1 MRPNEVPQQ
10 AIMPVS
16 AVLRRLNDDAAPDHF
31 TLKWLMSSMPQQSF
45 GMLLFL
51 MALVASA
58 PVISIVGGLLL
69 VALAVQM
76 IFGCVEPKFPNWIAN
91 RQLAKRHLKPML
103 VRAIP
108 VLEWLEAAVHPR
120 WTMPAE
126 VTGRLVGVVV
136 LLLTIRLLIS
146 PFPMSNIP
154 PGLIIA
160 LISLGY
166 LERDGLLL
174 LIAIFAACI
183 LLGIDLS
190 ILSQLGRGA
199 DWIRSLLGAAT

>member
-1 MRPNEVPQQ
+1 MRPNEIQQ
-10 AIMPVS
+10 KAAMPAS
-16 AVLRRLNDDAAPDHF
+16 AVLRRLNDNTTPDQF

-45 GMLLFL
+45 GMLIFL
-51 MALVASA
+51 LALVASA

-69 VALAVQM
+69 VVLAVQM

-91 RQLAKRHLKPML
+91 GPIAKRHLKPML

-120 WTMPAE
+120 WTMASE
-126 VTGRLVGVVV
+126 VTGRLVGAVV

-166 LERDGLLL
+166 LERDGILVLS
-174 LIAIFAACI
+174 AILAALI

-190 ILSQLGRGA
+190 ILWQLGRGV
-199 DWIRSLLGAAT
+199 DWIRSLLAAAT

>member
-1 MRPNEVPQQ
+1 MRPNEIQQ
-10 AIMPVS
+10 KAAMPAS
-16 AVLRRLNDDAAPDHF
+16 AVLRRLNDNTTPDQF

-45 GMLLFL
+45 GMLIFL
-51 MALVASA
+51 LALVASA

-69 VALAVQM
+69 VVLAVQM

-91 RQLAKRHLKPML
+91 RQLARRHLKPML

>member
-1 MRPNEVPQQ
+1 
-10 AIMPVS
+10 
-16 AVLRRLNDDAAPDHF
+16 
-31 TLKWLMSSMPQQSF
+31 
-45 GMLLFL
+45 
-51 MALVASA
+51 
-58 PVISIVGGLLL
+58 
-69 VALAVQM
+69 
-76 IFGCVEPKFPNWIAN
+76 
-91 RQLAKRHLKPML
+91 
-103 VRAIP
+103 
-108 VLEWLEAAVHPR
+108 
-120 WTMPAE
+120 
-126 VTGRLVGVVV
+126 
-136 LLLTIRLLIS
+136 
-146 PFPMSNIP
+146 MSNIP